1 MNTLGP
7 ILTEISDY
15 FNFFTHETEF
25 QEEFKLKG
33 GPQGSEWHTK
43 FLNSEIR
50 ILKNK
55 IKHLKAQFYEDPN
68 LLDVVGDNAVRLSL
82 FAGVE
87 RLITARQAQSL
98 LVDRFGI
105 KNGNGRMLTTL
116 FDNGRV
122 FKDAFFKCF
131 IMNFKKFDRFVEFK
145 YILFHYYFS

>member
-1 MNTLGP
+1 MNTFGP

-15 FNFFTHETEF
+15 FNFFTHESEF

-50 ILKNK
+50 IIKNK
-55 IKHLKAQFYEDPN
+55 IKHLKAQFYEDPS
-68 LLDVVGDNAVRLSL
+68 LVDVASDNVVRLTL
-82 FAGVE
+82 LAGVE

-105 KNGNGRMLTTL
+105 RNANGSMLNAI
-116 FDNGRV
+116 FDSGMV
-122 FKDAFFKCF
+122 FTNAFFKCF
-131 IMNFKKFDRFVEFK
+131 YMQIV
-145 YILFHYYFS
+145 